1 MPRSLKNCHNFQ
13 DLKDLARRR
22 LPGPIYHYIDGAAE
36 DETTYQRNTKA
47 FQDVDLIPNVL
58 AGVENIDMSVEVM
71 GYKLGLPIFCSP
83 TALQRLFHYQGERAV
98 AKAAEK
104 FNTLFG
110 VSSLGTVQLKEID
123 ELIKTPKMFQ
133 FYFHK
138 DRGLND
144 SMISMAQEA
153 NFEILTLTVDTITGG
168 NRERDLRTGFTTPPK
183 LTPKSIFQFGIK
195 PAWALNYLFR
205 EKFELSQLSSHVNEG
220 TNIAISVGD
229 YFTTMLDQSMTW
241 DDVIKLKDDWGR
253 KFCLKGIMSP
263 SDARKAVEMN
273 ADAIMVSN
281 HGGRQL
287 DGGRSPFDQLDEI
300 LQEVG
305 GEIEVILD
313 GGIQR
318 GTHVLKAMAMGATAC
333 SGGRMYL
340 FGLAAASRC
349 QDGVEKALGNMKNEI
364 ERDMKLMGVNQLKD
378 LKPHMLR
385 KR

>member
-1 MPRSLKNCHNFQ
+1 MPRSLKNCNNFQ

-36 DETTYQRNTKA
+36 DETTYQRNTEA

-83 TALQRLFHYQGERAV
+83 TALQRLFHHQGERAV
-98 AKAAEK
+98 ARAAEK

-110 VSSLGTVQLKEID
+110 VSSLGTVKLKDID
-123 ELIKTPKMFQ
+123 ELIKTPKMIQ

-138 DRGLND
+138 DSGLND

-241 DDVIKLKDDWGR
+241 DDVIKLKEDWGR

-263 SDARKAVEMN
+263 SDARKAVEMK

-313 GGIQR
+313 GGVQR

-340 FGLAAASRC
+340 FGLAAAG

-364 ERDMKLMGVNQLKD
+364 EREMKLMGVKQLKD
-378 LKPHMLR
+378 LNPHMLR